1 MIWSAIFMFSSGTT
15 GGNAVIGIA
24 IGMVVVVIVAVIV
37 ITVLI
42 SIILM
47 SRLKKK

>member
-1 MIWSAIFMFSSGTT
+1 MIWSAIFMFSSGTS

-24 IGMVVVVIVAVIV
+24 IGIVVVVVIVAVIM

-42 SIILM
+42 IIFM
-47 SRLKKK
+47 SRLRKK